1 MFIILYYLHRLTD
14 NAFYQSVYVSVQAVT
29 FESFEPGVDLF
40 STIQYNFVILTEMN
54 QTVTFKEKVTV

>member
-14 NAFYQSVYVSVQAVT
+14 NVFYQSVYVSVQAVT

-40 STIQYNFVILTEMN
+40 STIQYNFVIL
-54 QTVTFKEKVTV
+54 KR